1 MEPSPYIA
9 SLRIYEPISSFSDS
23 DQMRWNSIPR
33 EFDSISSE
41 QELSLRQV
49 INLSV
54 ISERNQNAHV
64 IEDNGK
70 RFVAPWTSTLRFWL
84 GLEEFQ
90 SSIPSSILDFFVP
103 RSLLDFHNQHEDPV
117 DSRVPHILTEKWMIP
132 PRWFALFA
140 PEDRHLGEKQGRP
153 FTFLRTN
160 IASAKERCLFAHKAI
175 YKAFGPGHIE
185 EEIRELSSW
194 LNNFHEDSLV
204 ECDYGG
210 LAGYL
215 KYSLIT
221 SGEPGL
227 DADTSVEDVAT
238 ALEALSQGDGELAGR
253 RYETFM
259 RRWRRVA
266 ALEQAN

>member
-90 SSIPSSILDFFVP
+90 SSI
-103 RSLLDFHNQHEDPV
+103 HEDSV